1 LPAPSRDSHF
11 SLVHNVVQIVCDG
24 GLRPWLDLAA
34 SPASQPVEKETAMT
48 AKLFSHTR
56 QRKPVQA
63 AIALVLALGIGSTA
77 LATELKSPASKS
89 KLLRDKDVTIII
101 IDKDDDRSSSQ
112 GGAPGQPLSSAPR
125 QPATKIKRD
134 GDVTIRIKRDS
145 SNGGTIVRSGSKV
158 IIVDK
163 NTSGCNGDGV
173 CIIRP

>member
-1 LPAPSRDSHF
+1 
-11 SLVHNVVQIVCDG
+11 
-24 GLRPWLDLAA
+24 
-34 SPASQPVEKETAMT
+34 MT
-48 AKLFSHTR
+48 AKLYSHTR
-56 QRKPVQA
+56 HRMPVQA
-63 AIALVLALGIGSTA
+63 AIALVVALGIGTTA

-112 GGAPGQPLSSAPR
+112 TGASGRSDSSSLR

-134 GDVTIRIKRDS
+134 DDVAIRIKRDS
-145 SNGGTIVRSGSKV
+145 SNGDTIVRSGSKV

-163 NTSGCNGDGV
+163 TTNGCAGDGV

>member
-1 LPAPSRDSHF
+1 LPAPPRDSHF

-24 GLRPWLDLAA
+24 CLRPQLDKHT
-34 SPASQPVEKETAMT
+34 SPESQPAEKDTAMT

-56 QRKPVQA
+56 LRKPVQA
-63 AIALVLALGIGSTA
+63 AIALVLALGIGSAA

-101 IDKDDDRSSSQ
+101 DKDDDRSSSQ
-112 GGAPGQPLSSAPR
+112 GGASGQPLSSAPR

-134 GDVTIRIKRDS
+134 DDVTIRIKRNS

>member
-1 LPAPSRDSHF
+1 
-11 SLVHNVVQIVCDG
+11 
-24 GLRPWLDLAA
+24 
-34 SPASQPVEKETAMT
+34 MT

-56 QRKPVQA
+56 HRMPVQA
-63 AIALVLALGIGSTA
+63 AIALVVALGIGTTA

-112 GGAPGQPLSSAPR
+112 TGASDRSDSSSLR

-134 GDVTIRIKRDS
+134 DDVTIRIKRDS
-145 SNGGTIVRSGSKV
+145 SNGDTIVRSGSKV
-158 IIVDK
+158 IIVGK
-163 NTSGCNGDGV
+163 NTNGCTGDGV